1 MGSNGLIVSVP
12 PSFLDAVTGH
22 LAPTLSNWI
31 FTRLC
36 WPTPSKLSS
45 TPCPNFVLSTQA
57 AGGHG
62 IDSPSNPP
70 RVRGNVRDAIRDDG
84 VAAVGTGMCRLRRPD
99 RRWLWPEGTGEASGL
114 AGVAFLLVTFLWP
127 RKEKSLAPARR
138 AGETL
143 SRAMPS
149 RPARRQPCCQQP
161 GTPYTHD
168 ANVRLRF
175 ANRTYSPDKKGANGS
190 FFTSQ
195 AGALHLTAPQDGH
208 RPSPA
213 TWRRRRRTGFVPGSA
228 GRPLRS

>member
-1 MGSNGLIVSVP
+1 M
-12 PSFLDAVTGH
+12 FE
-22 LAPTLSNWI
+22 
-31 FTRLC
+31 
-36 WPTPSKLSS
+36 
-45 TPCPNFVLSTQA
+45 
-57 AGGHG
+57 AGFGRSHG
-62 IDSPSNPP
+62 WRRPK
-70 RVRGNVRDAIRDDG
+70 
-84 VAAVGTGMCRLRRPD
+84 CRLRRPV
-99 RRWLWPEGTGEASGL
+99 RCWLWPEGTGEAVGL

-127 RKEKSLAPARR
+127 RKEKLLAQARR

-143 SRAMPS
+143 SRARPS

-195 AGALHLTAPQDGH
+195 AGARRPTAPQGGH
-208 RPSPA
+208 TPSPA
-213 TWRRRRRTGFVPGSA
+213 TWRRRRRTGSAPGSA